1 MATILEKTNG
11 IAGFVRTVDCK
22 SFSGAARLL
31 GTSPSAVSKS
41 VARLEKRLGVRLLQR
56 STRHLAMTT
65 EGAGYYERVRPL
77 LQAIEDA
84 ADAVQRADAAHG
96 VLRVSAGVDL
106 GRSVVAAWTREFA
119 IHHPHMKLELSVTDR
134 TVNLVREGHDVALRI
149 GELAD
154 SGLMGRSLGE
164 LEMVLVASPE
174 YLRRHPT
181 PKAVRDLKNHP
192 CLRYLRAGKPYPYYF
207 ADGTAF
213 LAEGP
218 LDSDDSGALRQGAL
232 SGAGI
237 ACLLRLSVEDDL
249 ASRRLVQLLPDA
261 PLRRMP
267 VYVLHAF
274 ETQVPVRVRLFID
287 FLAARMGQQGR

>member
-1 MATILEKTNG
+1 MATILEKTTG
-11 IAGFVRTVDCK
+11 IAAFVRTVDCK

-96 VLRVSAGVDL
+96 VLRVCAGVDL
-106 GRSVVAAWTREFA
+106 GRSVVAAWARDFA
-119 IHHPHMKLELSVTDR
+119 THHPHMKLELSVTDR
-134 TVNLVREGHDVALRI
+134 AVNLTREGYDVALRV

-154 SGLMGRSLGE
+154 SGLMGRALGD
-164 LEMVLVASPE
+164 LEMVMVASPD
-174 YLRRHPT
+174 YLRRHGT
-181 PKAVRDLKNHP
+181 PKAIRDLKNHLA
-192 CLRYLRAGKPYPYYF
+192 LRYLRSGRPFPFYF
-207 ADGTAF
+207 ADETSV
-213 LAEGP
+213 LLEGP
-218 LDSDDSGALRQGAL
+218 LDSDDPGALRQGAL

-249 ASRRLVQLLPDA
+249 TARRLVQVLPDVR
-261 PLRRMP
+261 LRRMP
-267 VYVLHAF
+267 VHLIHAF
-274 ETQVPVRVRLFID
+274 DQQMPVRVRLFID
-287 FLAARMGQQGR
+287 FLAARMASAR